1 MIKIFIP
8 SYRRADLV
16 STPSLLDSVGADYKL
31 VIREEEFG
39 EYSKKFSKKKLL
51 VIPTDTDCIPGT
63 YNGLSAAREFTRQTL
78 KRGEWCLHIDD
89 DMLGFVQCDAKF
101 YKKNERILLAE
112 GEQMITRGKWQKVL
126 SVPVDFNAV
135 YDLSIVDTMQ
145 EAEKRSAF
153 LCGFSAWEN
162 PAFRGKK
169 FSDVGYV
176 CGGMM
181 LMRKQSDTPWRQV
194 EESSCEDYAL
204 SAAHLYD
211 NGRVLINKWVY
222 PISKIYRPGGC
233 GTYDERLPSM
243 LKAQHDLCER
253 YGGLFAAKNEGK
265 EDKRQGELRL
275 RFNSLE
281 QIAKWRAAL
290 PHDPNWRMK

>member
-8 SYRRADLV
+8 SYARADTA
-16 STPSLLDSVGADYKL
+16 STPAHLDRVGVDYKI
-31 VIREEEFG
+31 VIREEE
-39 EYSKKFSKKKLL
+39 YTAYARTFSKKKLL
-51 VIPTDTDCIPGT
+51 VVPTDGRAVSGT
-63 YNGLSAAREFTRQTL
+63 YNGLSAVREYTRQTL
-78 KRGEWCLHIDD
+78 KTGEWCLHIDD
-89 DMLGFVQCDAKF
+89 DMLGFVQCDTKF
-101 YKKNERILLAE
+101 YKKNSRVVLAA
-112 GEQMITRGKWQKVL
+112 GETMITRPKWQKVL
-126 SVPVDFNAV
+126 SIPTEFDTV
-135 YDLSIVDTMQ
+135 YDVVISDTMR
-145 EAEKRSAF
+145 EAEGRGAH

-169 FSDVGYV
+169 FTDVGYV

-181 LMRKQSDTPWRQV
+181 LMRKQLNTPWRQV
-194 EESSCEDYAL
+194 QESSCEDYAL

-233 GTYDERLPSM
+233 GTYDERLPAM
-243 LKAQHDLCER
+243 MRAQQDLCER
-253 YGGLFAAKNEGK
+253 YGALFAIKNEGR

-281 QIAKWRAAL
+281 QVAKWRAEL